1 MRSPQAVPE
10 HVWPLTS
17 AVKVPTTGVPPTET
31 SAVNVLLR
39 RVASCVGDSTE
50 TEEKEMDSVSSCA
63 VVAVDGW

>member
-1 MRSPQAVPE
+1 MPE

-17 AVKVPTTGVPPTET
+17 AVMVPTTGVPPSAT

-39 RVASCVGDSTE
+39 RAVSCVGDSTE
-50 TEEKEMDSVSSCA
+50 REAKEMESVCSCA